1 MTTGTYYSG
10 AEDGYI
16 TGQNATYATARS
28 TSTASD
34 DTSTTGQVGQRFGAG
49 QYFIMRAFLGLFDA
63 SAIPDDATVNSATLY
78 VCADTDNSTTDF
90 NVQVYRYLWA
100 STLAGNREA
109 NYDGAYG
116 GSATLEGTLRD
127 TSAGW
132 SSGTYYSLALDP
144 AGISKTGLTGYTLA
158 SSRDISGTAP
168 AGNEYVL
175 FRTAD
180 FASTT
185 SDPYIDVVYTPAA
198 SGQPTSRRLG
208 RLPFR
213 PVDLG
218 RKTQGGIWA
227 VPSPSVARLPGVA
240 RLAA

>member
-1 MTTGTYYSG
+1 MSTATVFSGTD
-10 AEDGYI
+10 DGYI
-16 TGQNATYATARS
+16 TGSNATYATARS

-49 QYFIMRAFLGLFDA
+49 SYFIMRAFLAFDTSVLGA
-63 SAIPDDATVNSATLY
+63 GATVTAVTLN

-90 NVQVYRYLWA
+90 NVQVYRYAWA
-100 STLAGNREA
+100 STLGANREA

-116 GSATLEGTLRD
+116 GSATLEGTLRN

-132 SSGTYYSLALDP
+132 SSGTYYSLSLDP
-144 AGISKTGLTGYTLA
+144 AGINVSGTSSYTLA
-158 SSRDISGTAP
+158 SSRDIAGTAP
-168 AGNEYVL
+168 GGNEYVL

-180 FASTT
+180 YASTT
-185 SDPYIDVVYTPAA
+185 SDPYLDITYTPAA
-198 SGQPTSRRLG
+198 SGQPAMRRLG
-208 RLPFR
+208 RMPFR

-218 RKTQGGIWA
+218 RKSQGGVWA